1 MSEIK
6 SILDVVNSV
15 NNKKDIKLTADW
27 QDLLDR
33 NSKGAVKA
41 TAKNHVLIW
50 ENHEKFKG
58 WTLVFNDFLRRI
70 EINGEPINDTWRAQL
85 RNMYEEIAD
94 FRNKNVT
101 DDFIEEYSMRNK
113 YNPVIDYL
121 NSIKDKTDENIK
133 CKDVFIEWFNI
144 EYNNEQEKKIIEK
157 LSEKWFVSAIKRIF
171 EPGCFIEGM
180 IVLVGKTGVGKS
192 TFLNRLGKGYT
203 IEASFDIENENKSV
217 EALNRAWICNFDEF
231 KSLTKK
237 DPDVVKEYLT
247 KTAGVTRL
255 AYRHDAEEYSRHN
268 VFISSTNNGFILKDY
283 TGLQERRFWVLRSKL
298 EDKLNIYNNFTDDIV
313 DAIWAD
319 ALNIYLRNKDY
330 NISISDFSND
340 DTNIFIRM
348 QRLFKTYMNDDYIDT
363 VNELLNKRYKLNGN
377 GEFDSLEDFKKQ
389 INEPNRNANEE
400 IERIPISWINIIM
413 QTLYHRSRKNDL
425 IAAALADE
433 WHYKKTKTT
442 GGFCMAFVRK
452 GHLDLFD

>member
-1 MSEIK
+1 MENAK

-33 NSKGAVKA
+33 SSKGLIKA
-41 TAKNHVLIW
+41 TNKNHVLIW

-58 WTLVFNDFLRRI
+58 WTLRFNDFLRRI
-70 EINGEPINDTWRAQL
+70 EINGEPINDTWRAKL

-101 DDFIEEYSMRNK
+101 DDFIDEYSMRNK

-121 NSIKDKTDENIK
+121 MSIKNKRNEDIK
-133 CKDVFIEWFNI
+133 CKDVFLKWFNVD
-144 EYNNEQEKKIIEK
+144 YKDDVEKNIIER

-180 IVLVGKTGVGKS
+180 IVLIGKTGIGKS

-231 KSLTKK
+231 KSLSKK

-247 KTAGVTRL
+247 KTSGVTRL
-255 AYRHDAEEYSRHN
+255 AYRHDAEEYPRHN
-268 VFISSTNNGFILKDY
+268 IFISGTNNGFILKDF
-283 TGLQERRFWVLRSKL
+283 TGLQERRFWPLRCKL
-298 EDKLNIYNNFTDDIV
+298 EDKTNIYNNFTDDIV

-319 ALNIYLRNKDY
+319 ALNIYLENKDY
-330 NISISDFSND
+330 NISISDFD
-340 DTNIFIRM
+340 DNETNTFIKM

-363 VNELLNKRYKLNGN
+363 VNELLNKKYKLNIN
-377 GEFDSLEDFKKQ
+377 GEFESLEDFKKQ
-389 INEPNRNANEE
+389 IAEPYKYAKDD
-400 IERIPISWINIIM
+400 IKRIPISWINIVM

-425 IAAALADE
+425 IAAALADD
-433 WHYKKTKTT
+433 WYYKKAVTT
-442 GGFCMAFVRK
+442 GGNCMTFIRK
-452 GHLDLFD
+452 DSLNIFD